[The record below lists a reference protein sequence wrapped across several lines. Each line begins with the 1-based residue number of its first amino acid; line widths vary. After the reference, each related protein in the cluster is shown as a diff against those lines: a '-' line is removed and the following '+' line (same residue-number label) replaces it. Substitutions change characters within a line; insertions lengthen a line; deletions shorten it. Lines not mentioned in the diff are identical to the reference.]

1 MKTDTQTKFKQYVGH
16 KLSRA
21 FIESPK
27 MSLGLSLLAAA
38 SLALVS
44 GCCSSGGKGG
54 GGETANYAPVT
65 GPTEQPVAAATTT
78 TEAAPSGNEYTINAS
93 ANTNMVIPL
102 YTETASV
109 GKQEQTSQVR
119 VRKVVK
125 TETINQPVEIRH
137 EEVVVERL
145 PAGAAANTMNR
156 EPFSSGELVINVNS
170 EQPVIQKTIT
180 QSGAVAVNTTSKT
193 QQQSIQ
199 TEVRR
204 EDIDVTKSG
213 NAQNVSIGSGIQSS
227 SGGGESPG
235 GQAAG
240 AGGTITDARMLKS
253 TGDTSSLAGRS
264 AQLSGLKCEEV
275 ISDHWVILSTD
286 DGQKVYAVCDQG
298 ITCKP
303 GDKVNVSGTVRPS
316 SAAASVQGLSSDAA
330 AGLKAQPVYIEAVSI
345 TSQ

>member
-1 MKTDTQTKFKQYVGH
+1 MKTEKQTKFKQNSEKTG
-16 KLSRA
+16 SRA
-21 FIESPK
+21 FLKSTEF
-27 MSLGLSLLAAA
+27 SLGLSLLAAA

-44 GCCSSGGKGG
+44 GCCSSNKGG
-54 GGETANYAPVT
+54 GGEVYSGNYAPVT
-65 GPTEQPVAAATTT
+65 GTETTTTTATTT
-78 TEAAPSGNEYTINAS
+78 TAAPSGETMTVNAG

-119 VRKVVK
+119 LRKIVK
-125 TETINQPVEIRH
+125 TETINQPVELRH

-145 PAGAAANTMNR
+145 PAGAAANTMNTQ
-156 EPFSSGELVINVNS
+156 PFSSGELVVNVQS

-180 QSGAVAVNTTSKT
+180 QSGAVAVNTTSRS
-193 QQQSIQ
+193 QQQNIT
-199 TEVRR
+199 TEVRK
-204 EDIDVTKSG
+204 EDIDVTKTGSG
-213 NAQNVSIGSGIQSS
+213 NVSIGSGIQSS
-227 SGGGESPG
+227 AGGAESPG

-286 DGQKVYAVCDQG
+286 DGSKVYAVCDQG

-316 SAAASVQGLSSDAA
+316 SNAASIQGLSSDAA
-330 AGLKAQPVYIEAVSI
+330 AGLKSQPVYIEAVSI